1 MLPVTQQRMIT
12 IGLLALGVYF
22 TVQLVRGLL
31 GYQRYRRVRP
41 TALATWA
48 APRQAQ
54 TAWLVA
60 LGAFAGAL
68 AVLNAW
74 LQRPPYHV
82 YGLAVMS
89 AYFLV
94 MVPLATRIRLGLY
107 RDGIWADAGFI
118 RWEDVARI
126 AFLETPEVIL
136 LLLPREGRLSFRLPV
151 PGKEYGGVRKLLAEK
166 ARDGALQL
174 DPAILGL

>member
-1 MLPVTQQRMIT
+1 MLSEAQQQIVNV
-12 IGLLALGVYF
+12 GLLGLGVYF

-41 TALATWA
+41 TAVATWP
-48 APRQAQ
+48 APRQAL
-54 TAWLVA
+54 TRWLVA
-60 LGAFAGAL
+60 LGAFGGVL

-74 LQRPPYHV
+74 LQRPPHHV

-89 AYFLV
+89 AYFVV

-118 RWEDVARI
+118 RWEDIARI
-126 AFLETPEVIL
+126 AFLETSEVFL
-136 LLLPREGRLSFRLPV
+136 LLLPRSGRRSFRLPV
-151 PGKEYGGVRKLLAEK
+151 PGEEYGRVQKLLQEK
-166 ARDGALQL
+166 ARAGDLHL